1 MRPAKL
7 RIRRAEMAQAYATAC
22 RRHRGRADAAE
33 RLREATTHLLKAE
46 VAEAKPRRGRPPA
59 ARITQPELFEEPRP

>member
-1 MRPAKL
+1 
-7 RIRRAEMAQAYATAC
+7 MAQAYATAC

-46 VAEAKPRRGRPPA
+46 IAETKPRRGRPPA
-59 ARITQPELFEEPRP
+59 AGIVQPELFEDSRP